1 MQREEW
7 TLEEKVEVLERRVA
21 ALERILRISQI
32 LTSTL
37 QLEPLLQTITQ
48 AATEL
53 TDTEAS
59 SIMLLDKNTGELR
72 FEAVSGSQKER
83 VKRVTV
89 PLEGSIAGWIV
100 REGKPL
106 LISDAR
112 QDPRFYSQVDETTD
126 FETRSILGVPL
137 QVRGQVIGVLE
148 ALNKTGDGIFGQDD
162 VHTLSTL
169 AAHAAIAIENAR
181 LVTEIQR
188 AYEELSELDRLK
200 SDFVAI
206 ASHELQ
212 TPLTVILGYAS
223 FLKDETSGVAS
234 EQVAAVLQSALR
246 LRSLI
251 DDMINLRHIE
261 AGEAELELEQLSLNE
276 LVTTITAE
284 FASLAEAR
292 KQNIG
297 IKLAPQP
304 PLVEADRQKLHLVL
318 ANLLSNALKFTPEGG
333 RIQVVVETKGNEGWV
348 SVRDTGIGIPPRVQ
362 ERIFDR
368 FYQVEPSLTRRFEG
382 IGLGLS
388 IAKAMVE
395 LHGGRI
401 WVDSVE
407 GMGSSFTFALLL
419 SGGQRSTPCTPS
431 PHVI

>member
-21 ALERILRISQI
+21 VLERILRISQI

-53 TDTEAS
+53 TDTTDS
-59 SIMLLDKNTGELR
+59 SIMLVDKNTGELH
-72 FEAVSGSQKER
+72 FETVSGSKREE

-89 PLEGSIAGWIV
+89 PLDGSIAGWIV

-106 LISDAR
+106 LIPDVR
-112 QDPRFYSQVDETTD
+112 QDPRFYTQVDETTD
-126 FETRSILGVPL
+126 FETHSILGVPL
-137 QVRGQVIGVLE
+137 QVRGKVIGVLE
-148 ALNKTGDGIFGQDD
+148 ALNKTGDGMFTPDD
-162 VHTLSTL
+162 MHTLSTL

-181 LVTEIQR
+181 LVTEIQK

-223 FLKDETSGVAS
+223 FLKEDVTGTAS
-234 EQVAAVLQSALR
+234 EQIDAVIQSALR

-251 DDMINLRHIE
+251 DDMINLRHVE
-261 AGEAELELEQLSLNE
+261 TGGAELELEQLSLHE
-276 LVTTITAE
+276 LVTTITGE

-292 KQNIG
+292 KQNVS
-297 IKLAPQP
+297 IKLASQP
-304 PLVEADRQKLHLVL
+304 PMVEADRQKLRLVL
-318 ANLLSNALKFTPEGG
+318 ANLLSNAIKFTPEGG
-333 RIQVVVETKGNEGWV
+333 RIEVAVETKGNEVWI
-348 SVRDTGIGIPPRVQ
+348 SVRDTGIGIPPRKQ

-382 IGLGLS
+382 MGLGLS
-388 IAKAMVE
+388 IAKGMVE

-401 WVDSVE
+401 WVESVE
-407 GMGSSFTFALLL
+407 GMGSSFTFALPL
-419 SGGQRSTPCTPS
+419 SE
-431 PHVI
+431 

>member
-1 MQREEW
+1 MSREEW
-7 TLEEKVEVLERRVA
+7 TPEEKVEVLERRIA

-53 TDTEAS
+53 TGTEAG
-59 SIMLLDKNTGELR
+59 SIMLVDKNTGELR
-72 FEAVSGSQKER
+72 FEAVSGSKREE
-83 VKRVTV
+83 VKRITV

-106 LISDAR
+106 LIPDAR
-112 QDPRFYSQVDETTD
+112 KDPRFYTQVDETTD
-126 FETRSILGVPL
+126 FKTRSILGVPL
-137 QVRGQVIGVLE
+137 QVRGEIIGVLE
-148 ALNKTGDGIFGQDD
+148 ALNKTGDGVFTQDD
-162 VHTLSTL
+162 MHTLSTL

-223 FLKDETSGVAS
+223 FLKKETTGAAS
-234 EQVAAVLQSALR
+234 EQVDAVIQSALR

-251 DDMINLRHIE
+251 DDMVNLRHIE
-261 AGEAELELEQLSLNE
+261 TGEAELELEQLLLNE
-276 LVTTITAE
+276 LVTTITTE

-292 KQNIG
+292 KQNVG
-297 IKLAPQP
+297 LKLPSQP
-304 PLVEADRQKLHLVL
+304 LLVEADRQKLHLVL
-318 ANLLSNALKFTPEGG
+318 ANLLSNAIKFTPEGG
-333 RIQVVVETKGNEGWV
+333 RILVAVEPKGNEVWV
-348 SVRDTGIGIPPRVQ
+348 SVRDTGIGIPPREQ

-382 IGLGLS
+382 MGLGLS
-388 IAKAMVE
+388 IAKGMVE

-401 WVDSVE
+401 WVESVE
-407 GMGSSFTFALLL
+407 GMGSSFTFTLPLLEE
-419 SGGQRSTPCTPS
+419 
-431 PHVI
+431 

>member
-1 MQREEW
+1 MQRGEW
-7 TLEEKVEVLERRVA
+7 TLEEKVEVLERRVSV
-21 ALERILRISQI
+21 LERILRISQI

-53 TDTEAS
+53 TDTEAG
-59 SIMLLDKNTGELR
+59 SIMLVDKNTGELR
-72 FEAVSGSQKER
+72 FEAAIGSKREE

-106 LISDAR
+106 LIPDVR
-112 QDPRFYSQVDETTD
+112 QDPRFYTQVDETTD

-137 QVRGQVIGVLE
+137 QVKGKVIGVLE
-148 ALNKTGDGIFGQDD
+148 ALNKTGAGIFTQDD
-162 VHTLSTL
+162 VQTLSTL

-181 LVTEIQR
+181 LVTEIR
-188 AYEELSELDRLK
+188 KAYEELSELDRLK

-223 FLKDETSGVAS
+223 FLKEEATGAAS
-234 EQVAAVLQSALR
+234 EQLDAVLRSAFR

-261 AGEAELELEQLSLNE
+261 TGETELELEQLSLNE
-276 LVTTITAE
+276 LVATITAE

-292 KQNIG
+292 KQNVS
-297 IKLAPQP
+297 IKLASQP
-304 PLVEADRQKLHLVL
+304 PMMEADRQKLHLLL
-318 ANLLSNALKFTPEGG
+318 ANLLSNAIKFTPEGG
-333 RIQVVVETKGNEGWV
+333 RIEVEVETKGNEVWV
-348 SVRDTGIGIPPRVQ
+348 SVRDTGIGIPPREQ

-368 FYQVEPSLTRRFEG
+368 FYQVEPSLTRRFG
-382 IGLGLS
+382 GMGLGLS
-388 IAKAMVE
+388 IAKGMVD

-401 WVDSVE
+401 WVESVE
-407 GMGSSFTFALLL
+407 GMGSSFTFALPL
-419 SGGQRSTPCTPS
+419 SE
-431 PHVI
+431 

>member
-7 TLEEKVEVLERRVA
+7 TLEEKVGVLERRVS

-37 QLEPLLQTITQ
+37 ELEPLLQTITQ

-59 SIMLLDKNTGELR
+59 SIMLVDKNTGELR
-72 FEAVSGSQKER
+72 FEAVSGSKREE

-89 PLEGSIAGWIV
+89 PLEDSIAGWIA

-106 LISDAR
+106 IISDAQ
-112 QDPRFYSQVDETTD
+112 QDPRFYTQVDETTD

-137 QVRGQVIGVLE
+137 QVKGEVIGVLE
-148 ALNKTGDGIFGQDD
+148 ALNKTGDEIFSQDD
-162 VHTLSTL
+162 MHTLSTL

-181 LVTEIQR
+181 LVTEIQK

-206 ASHELQ
+206 VSHELQ

-223 FLKDETSGVAS
+223 FLKKEATGAAS
-234 EQVAAVLQSALR
+234 EQVDAVLQSALR

-251 DDMINLRHIE
+251 NDMINLRHIE
-261 AGEAELELEQLSLNE
+261 TGEIELELEQLSLNE
-276 LVTTITAE
+276 LSTAITAE
-284 FASLAEAR
+284 FASLAEAK
-292 KQNIG
+292 KQSVTIQ
-297 IKLAPQP
+297 LAPQ
-304 PLVEADRQKLHLVL
+304 LLIVEADRQKLHLVL
-318 ANLLSNALKFTPEGG
+318 ANLLSNAIKFTPEGG
-333 RIQVVVETKGNEGWV
+333 HIRVEIKTKGNEAWV
-348 SVRDTGIGIPPRVQ
+348 SVRDTGVGIPPSKQ

-382 IGLGLS
+382 MGLGLS
-388 IAKAMVE
+388 IAKGMIE

-401 WVDSVE
+401 WVESVE
-407 GMGSSFTFALLL
+407 EMGSSFTFALPL
-419 SGGQRSTPCTPS
+419 SEE
-431 PHVI
+431 

>member
-1 MQREEW
+1 MQRAEW
-7 TLEEKVEVLERRVA
+7 TLEEKVEVLEGRVA

-53 TDTEAS
+53 TDTEAG
-59 SIMLLDKNTGELR
+59 SIMLVDKNTGQLR
-72 FEAVSGSQKER
+72 FEAACGSKREE

-100 REGKPL
+100 RESKPL
-106 LISDAR
+106 LIPDVR
-112 QDPRFYSQVDETTD
+112 QDPRFYTQVDETTD

-137 QVRGQVIGVLE
+137 QVKGKVIGVLE
-148 ALNKTGDGIFGQDD
+148 ALNKTGDGIFTQDD
-162 VHTLSTL
+162 MQTLSTL

-181 LVTEIQR
+181 LVTEIQK

-200 SDFVAI
+200 SEFVAI

-212 TPLTVILGYAS
+212 TPLTLILGYAS
-223 FLKDETSGVAS
+223 FLKEETTGAAG
-234 EQVAAVLQSALR
+234 EQLDIVLRSALR

-251 DDMINLRHIE
+251 NDMINLRHIE
-261 AGEAELELEQLSLNE
+261 TGEAELELEQLSLNE

-284 FASLAEAR
+284 FASLAEAK
-292 KQNIG
+292 KQTIS
-297 IKLAPQP
+297 IKLASQLPM
-304 PLVEADRQKLHLVL
+304 VKADRQKLHLVL
-318 ANLLSNALKFTPEGG
+318 ANLLSNAIKFTPEGG
-333 RIQVVVETKGNEGWV
+333 RIEVEVKTRENEVWV
-348 SVRDTGIGIPPRVQ
+348 SVRDTGIGIPPREQ

-388 IAKAMVE
+388 IAKGMVE

-401 WVDSVE
+401 WVESLE
-407 GMGSSFTFALLL
+407 GMGSSFTFALPL
-419 SGGQRSTPCTPS
+419 SEG
-431 PHVI
+431 

>member
-7 TLEEKVEVLERRVA
+7 TLEEKVGVLERRVS

-37 QLEPLLQTITQ
+37 ELEPLLQTITQ

-59 SIMLLDKNTGELR
+59 SIMLVDKNTGELR
-72 FEAVSGSQKER
+72 FEAVSGSKREE
-83 VKRVTV
+83 VKRITV
-89 PLEGSIAGWIV
+89 PLEDSIAGWIA

-106 LISDAR
+106 IISDAQ
-112 QDPRFYSQVDETTD
+112 QDPRFYTQVDETTD

-137 QVRGQVIGVLE
+137 QVKGEVIGVLE
-148 ALNKTGDGIFGQDD
+148 ALNKTGDEIFSQDD
-162 VHTLSTL
+162 MHTLSTL

-181 LVTEIQR
+181 LVTEIQK

-206 ASHELQ
+206 VSHELQ

-223 FLKDETSGVAS
+223 FLKKEATGAAS
-234 EQVAAVLQSALR
+234 EQVDAVLQSALR

-251 DDMINLRHIE
+251 NDMINLRHIE
-261 AGEAELELEQLSLNE
+261 TGEIELELEQLSLNE
-276 LVTTITAE
+276 LSTAITAE
-284 FASLAEAR
+284 FASLAEAK
-292 KQNIG
+292 KQSVTIQ
-297 IKLAPQP
+297 LAPQ
-304 PLVEADRQKLHLVL
+304 LLIVEADRQKLHLVL
-318 ANLLSNALKFTPEGG
+318 ANLLSNAIKFTPEGG
-333 RIQVVVETKGNEGWV
+333 HIRVEIKTKGNEAWV
-348 SVRDTGIGIPPRVQ
+348 SVRDTGVGIPPSKQ

-382 IGLGLS
+382 MGLGLS
-388 IAKAMVE
+388 IAKGMIE

-401 WVDSVE
+401 WVESVE
-407 GMGSSFTFALLL
+407 EMGSSFTFALPL
-419 SGGQRSTPCTPS
+419 SEE
-431 PHVI
+431 

>member
-7 TLEEKVEVLERRVA
+7 TLEEKVGILERRVA
-21 ALERILRISQI
+21 ALERILKISQI

-37 QLEPLLQTITQ
+37 QLEPLLQTIIQ

-53 TDTEAS
+53 TDTQVG
-59 SIMLLDKNTGELR
+59 SIMLVDRSTGELR
-72 FEAVSGSQKER
+72 FEAASGSKREE

-106 LISDAR
+106 MISDVR
-112 QDPRFYSQVDETTD
+112 QDPRFYNRVDETTD

-137 QVRGQVIGVLE
+137 QVKGEVIGALE
-148 ALNKTGDGIFGQDD
+148 ALNKTGDGIFSQAD
-162 VHTLSTL
+162 VQTLSTL

-181 LVTEIQR
+181 LLTEIQK
-188 AYEELSELDRLK
+188 AYQELSELDRLK
-200 SDFVAI
+200 SEFVAI

-212 TPLTVILGYAS
+212 TPLTIILGYAS
-223 FLKDETSGVAS
+223 FLKQEATGTAS
-234 EQVAAVLQSALR
+234 EQLDIVLRSALR

-251 DDMINLRHIE
+251 NDMINLRHIE
-261 AGEAELELEQLSLNE
+261 TGEAELELEQLSLNE
-276 LVTTITAE
+276 LVTTLTAE
-284 FASLAEAR
+284 FASLAEAK
-292 KQNIG
+292 KQTIS
-297 IKLAPQP
+297 IKLASQLPT
-304 PLVEADRQKLHLVL
+304 VKADRQKLHLVL
-318 ANLLSNALKFTPEGG
+318 ANLLSNAIKFTPEGG
-333 RIQVVVETKGNEGWV
+333 RIRVAVEAKENEVWV
-348 SVRDTGIGIPPRVQ
+348 SVRDTGIGIPPREQ
-362 ERIFDR
+362 ERVFDR

-401 WVDSVE
+401 WVESVE
-407 GMGSSFTFALLL
+407 GMGSSFTFALPL
-419 SGGQRSTPCTPS
+419 SEG
-431 PHVI
+431 

>member
-1 MQREEW
+1 MQRAEW

-53 TDTEAS
+53 TDTEAG
-59 SIMLLDKNTGELR
+59 SIMLVDKNTGQLR
-72 FEAVSGSQKER
+72 FEAACGSKREE

-100 REGKPL
+100 RESKPL
-106 LISDAR
+106 LIPDVR
-112 QDPRFYSQVDETTD
+112 QDPRFYTQVDETTD

-137 QVRGQVIGVLE
+137 QVKGKVIGVLE
-148 ALNKTGDGIFGQDD
+148 ALNKTGDGIFTQDD
-162 VHTLSTL
+162 MQTLSTL

-181 LVTEIQR
+181 LVTEIQK

-200 SDFVAI
+200 SEFVAI

-212 TPLTVILGYAS
+212 TPLTLILGYAS
-223 FLKDETSGVAS
+223 FLKEETTGAAG
-234 EQVAAVLQSALR
+234 EQLDIVLRSALR

-251 DDMINLRHIE
+251 NDMINLRHIE
-261 AGEAELELEQLSLNE
+261 TGEAELELEQLSLNE

-284 FASLAEAR
+284 FASLAEAK
-292 KQNIG
+292 KQTIS
-297 IKLAPQP
+297 IKLASQLPM
-304 PLVEADRQKLHLVL
+304 VKADRQKLHLVL
-318 ANLLSNALKFTPEGG
+318 ANLLSNAIKFTPEGG
-333 RIQVVVETKGNEGWV
+333 RIEVEVKTRENEVWV
-348 SVRDTGIGIPPRVQ
+348 SVRDTGIGIPPREQ

-388 IAKAMVE
+388 IAKGMVE

-401 WVDSVE
+401 WVESLE
-407 GMGSSFTFALLL
+407 GMGSSFTFALPL
-419 SGGQRSTPCTPS
+419 SEG
-431 PHVI
+431 

>member
-21 ALERILRISQI
+21 VLERILRISQI

-53 TDTEAS
+53 TDTEAG
-59 SIMLLDKNTGELR
+59 SIMLVDKNTGQLR
-72 FEAVSGSQKER
+72 FEAACGSKREE

-100 REGKPL
+100 RESKPL
-106 LISDAR
+106 LIPDVR
-112 QDPRFYSQVDETTD
+112 QDPRFYTQVDETTD

-137 QVRGQVIGVLE
+137 QVKGKVIGVLE
-148 ALNKTGDGIFGQDD
+148 ALNKAGDGIFTQDD
-162 VHTLSTL
+162 MQTLSTL

-181 LVTEIQR
+181 LVTEIQK

-200 SDFVAI
+200 SEFVAI

-212 TPLTVILGYAS
+212 TPLTIILGYAS
-223 FLKDETSGVAS
+223 FLKEETTGAAS
-234 EQVAAVLQSALR
+234 EQLDIVLRSALR

-251 DDMINLRHIE
+251 NDMINLRHIE
-261 AGEAELELEQLSLNE
+261 TGEAELELEQLSLNE

-284 FASLAEAR
+284 FASLAEAK
-292 KQNIG
+292 KQTIS
-297 IKLAPQP
+297 IKLASQLPM
-304 PLVEADRQKLHLVL
+304 VKADRQKLHLVL
-318 ANLLSNALKFTPEGG
+318 ANLLSNAIKFTPEGG
-333 RIQVVVETKGNEGWV
+333 RIEVEVEARENEVRV
-348 SVRDTGIGIPPRVQ
+348 SVRDTGIGIPSREQ

-388 IAKAMVE
+388 IAKGMVE

-401 WVDSVE
+401 WVESLE
-407 GMGSSFTFALLL
+407 GMGSSFTFALPL
-419 SGGQRSTPCTPS
+419 SGR
-431 PHVI
+431 

>member
-1 MQREEW
+1 MQRQEW
-7 TLEEKVEVLERRVA
+7 TFEEKVGILERRVA
-21 ALERILRISQI
+21 ALERILKISQI

-37 QLEPLLQTITQ
+37 QLEPLLQTIIQ

-53 TDTEAS
+53 TDTQAG
-59 SIMLLDKNTGELR
+59 SIMLVDKSTGELR
-72 FEAVSGSQKER
+72 FEAASGSKREE

-106 LISDAR
+106 MIPDVR
-112 QDPRFYSQVDETTD
+112 QDPRFYTRVDETTD

-137 QVRGQVIGVLE
+137 QVKGEVIGVLE
-148 ALNKTGDGIFGQDD
+148 ALNKTGDGIFTPAD
-162 VHTLSTL
+162 VQTLSTL

-181 LVTEIQR
+181 LLTEIQK

-200 SDFVAI
+200 SEFVAI

-212 TPLTVILGYAS
+212 TPLTIILGYAS
-223 FLKDETSGVAS
+223 FLKQEATGTAS
-234 EQVAAVLQSALR
+234 EQLDIVLRSALR

-251 DDMINLRHIE
+251 NDMINLRHIE
-261 AGEAELELEQLSLNE
+261 TGEAELELEQLSLNE

-284 FASLAEAR
+284 FASLAEAK
-292 KQNIG
+292 KQTIG
-297 IKLAPQP
+297 IKLASQLPT
-304 PLVEADRQKLHLVL
+304 VKADRQKLHLVL
-318 ANLLSNALKFTPEGG
+318 ANLLSNAIKFTPEGG
-333 RIQVVVETKGNEGWV
+333 SIRVAVEANGNEVWV
-348 SVRDTGIGIPPRVQ
+348 SVRDTGIGIPPREQ
-362 ERIFDR
+362 ESIFDR

-388 IAKAMVE
+388 IAKGMVE

-401 WVDSVE
+401 WVESVE
-407 GMGSSFTFALLL
+407 GMGSSFTFALPL
-419 SGGQRSTPCTPS
+419 SEG
-431 PHVI
+431 

>member
-7 TLEEKVEVLERRVA
+7 TLEEKVGILERRIA
-21 ALERILRISQI
+21 TLERILKISQI

-37 QLEPLLQTITQ
+37 QLEPLLQTIIQ

-53 TDTEAS
+53 TDTQAG
-59 SIMLLDKNTGELR
+59 SIMLVDKSTGELR
-72 FEAVSGSQKER
+72 FEAASGSKREE

-106 LISDAR
+106 MISDVR
-112 QDPRFYSQVDETTD
+112 QDPRFYTRVDETTD

-137 QVRGQVIGVLE
+137 QVKGEVIGALE
-148 ALNKTGDGIFGQDD
+148 ALNKTGDGIFTQAD
-162 VHTLSTL
+162 VQTLSTL

-181 LVTEIQR
+181 LLTEIQK

-200 SDFVAI
+200 SEFVAI

-223 FLKDETSGVAS
+223 FLKQEATGATG
-234 EQVAAVLQSALR
+234 EQLDIVLRSALR

-251 DDMINLRHIE
+251 NDMINLRHIE
-261 AGEAELELEQLSLNE
+261 TGEAELELEQLSLNE

-284 FASLAEAR
+284 FASLAEAK
-292 KQNIG
+292 KQTIS
-297 IKLAPQP
+297 IKLASQLPI
-304 PLVEADRQKLHLVL
+304 VKADRQKLHLVL
-318 ANLLSNALKFTPEGG
+318 ANLLSNAIKFTPEGG
-333 RIQVVVETKGNEGWV
+333 RIQAAVETRGNEVWV
-348 SVRDTGIGIPPRVQ
+348 SVRDTGIGIPPREQ

-368 FYQVEPSLTRRFEG
+368 FYQVEPSLTRHFEG

-388 IAKAMVE
+388 IAKGMVE

-401 WVDSVE
+401 WVESVE
-407 GMGSSFTFALLL
+407 GMGSSFTFALPL
-419 SGGQRSTPCTPS
+419 SGR
-431 PHVI
+431 

>member
-7 TLEEKVEVLERRVA
+7 TLEERVGILERRVA
-21 ALERILRISQI
+21 TLERILRISQI

-37 QLEPLLQTITQ
+37 QLEPLLQTIIQ

-53 TDTEAS
+53 TDTQAG
-59 SIMLLDKNTGELR
+59 SIMLVDKNTGELR
-72 FEAVSGSQKER
+72 FEAASGSKREE

-100 REGKPL
+100 QEGKPL
-106 LISDAR
+106 MIPDVR
-112 QDPRFYSQVDETTD
+112 QDPRFYTRVDETTD

-137 QVRGQVIGVLE
+137 QVKGEVIGVLE
-148 ALNKTGDGIFGQDD
+148 ALNKTGDGIFTQAD

-181 LVTEIQR
+181 LVTEIQK
-188 AYEELSELDRLK
+188 AYEELSELDQLK
-200 SDFVAI
+200 SEFVAI

-212 TPLTVILGYAS
+212 TPLTIILGYAS
-223 FLKDETSGVAS
+223 FLKQEATGTAS
-234 EQVAAVLQSALR
+234 EQLDIVLRSALR

-251 DDMINLRHIE
+251 NDMINLRHIE
-261 AGEAELELEQLSLNE
+261 TGEAELELEQLSLNE

-284 FASLAEAR
+284 FASLAEAK
-292 KQNIG
+292 KQTIR
-297 IKLAPQP
+297 IQLASQLPI
-304 PLVEADRQKLHLVL
+304 VKADREKLHLVL
-318 ANLLSNALKFTPEGG
+318 ANLLSNAIKFTPEGG
-333 RIQVVVETKGNEGWV
+333 SIQVAVEAKGNEVWV
-348 SVRDTGIGIPPRVQ
+348 SVRDTGIGIPPREQ
-362 ERIFDR
+362 ERVFDR

-388 IAKAMVE
+388 IAKGMVE

-401 WVDSVE
+401 WVESVE
-407 GMGSSFTFALLL
+407 GMGSSFTFALPL
-419 SGGQRSTPCTPS
+419 SEG
-431 PHVI
+431 

>member
-7 TLEEKVEVLERRVA
+7 TLEEKVDVLERRVA

-37 QLEPLLQTITQ
+37 QLEPLLQTIIQ

-53 TDTEAS
+53 TGTEAS
-59 SIMLLDKNTGELR
+59 SIMLVDKNTGKLR
-72 FEAVSGSQKER
+72 FEAANGVKGEE
-83 VKRVTV
+83 VKRITV

-100 REGKPL
+100 CEGKPL
-106 LISDAR
+106 LIPDVR
-112 QDPRFYSQVDETTD
+112 QQDLRFYTQADQTTD

-137 QVRGQVIGVLE
+137 QVKGEVIGVLE
-148 ALNKTGDGIFGQDD
+148 ALNKTGNGIFTQDD
-162 VHTLSTL
+162 IHTLSTL

-181 LVTEIQR
+181 LVTEIQK
-188 AYEELSELDRLK
+188 AYEELSELDQLK
-200 SDFVAI
+200 SEFVAI

-223 FLKDETSGVAS
+223 FLKADVTGAAS
-234 EQVAAVLQSALR
+234 EQLDAVLQSALR

-251 DDMINLRHIE
+251 NDMVNLRHIE
-261 AGEAELELEQLSLNE
+261 TGEAELELEQLSLNE

-292 KQNIG
+292 KQNVS
-297 IKLAPQP
+297 IKLASQP
-304 PLVEADRQKLHLVL
+304 PMVEADRQKLYLVL
-318 ANLLSNALKFTPEGG
+318 ANLLSNAIKFTPEGG
-333 RIQVVVETKGNEGWV
+333 RIQVAVEAKGNEVWV
-348 SVRDTGIGIPPRVQ
+348 SVRDAGIGIPPREQ

-382 IGLGLS
+382 MGLGLS
-388 IAKAMVE
+388 IAKGMVE

-407 GMGSSFTFALLL
+407 GMGSSFTFALPL
-419 SGGQRSTPCTPS
+419 SE
-431 PHVI
+431 

>member
-1 MQREEW
+1 MRREEW

-21 ALERILRISQI
+21 VLERILRISQI

-48 AATEL
+48 SAIEL
-53 TDTEAS
+53 TDTAAS
-59 SIMLLDKNTGELR
+59 SIMLVDKNTGELH
-72 FEAVSGSQKER
+72 FEAVSGSKREK

-106 LISDAR
+106 LIPDVRQDAR
-112 QDPRFYSQVDETTD
+112 FYTQVDETTD

-137 QVRGQVIGVLE
+137 QVRGKVIGVLE
-148 ALNKTGDGIFGQDD
+148 ALNKTGDGIFTQDD

-181 LVTEIQR
+181 LVTEIQK

-200 SDFVAI
+200 SEFVAI

-223 FLKDETSGVAS
+223 FLKEDATGAAS
-234 EQVAAVLQSALR
+234 EQADVVLQSALR

-251 DDMINLRHIE
+251 DDMVNLRHVE
-261 AGEAELELEQLSLNE
+261 TGGAELELEQLSLHE
-276 LVTTITAE
+276 LVTTITGE

-292 KQNIG
+292 KQNVS
-297 IKLAPQP
+297 IKLASQP
-304 PLVEADRQKLHLVL
+304 PMVEADRQKLRLVL
-318 ANLLSNALKFTPEGG
+318 ANLLSNAIKFTPEGG
-333 RIQVVVETKGNEGWV
+333 RIQVAVETKGNEVWV
-348 SVRDTGIGIPPRVQ
+348 SIRDTGIGIPPRKQ
-362 ERIFDR
+362 ERIFDH

-382 IGLGLS
+382 MGLGLS
-388 IAKAMVE
+388 IAKGMIE

-401 WVDSVE
+401 WVESVE
-407 GMGSSFTFALLL
+407 GMGSSFTFALPL
-419 SGGQRSTPCTPS
+419 SE
-431 PHVI
+431 

>member
-7 TLEEKVEVLERRVA
+7 TLQEKVEILERRIA
-21 ALERILRISQI
+21 NLERILKINQI

-59 SIMLLDKNTGELR
+59 SIMLVDKNTGELR
-72 FEAVSGSQKER
+72 FEAVSGSRRDE

-89 PLEGSIAGWIV
+89 PLDGSIAGWIV

-106 LISDAR
+106 LIPDVR
-112 QDPRFYSQVDETTD
+112 QDPRFYAQVDETTD

-137 QVRGQVIGVLE
+137 QARGQVIGVLE
-148 ALNKTGDGIFGQDD
+148 ALNKTGDKIFTQDD
-162 VHTLSTL
+162 MHTLSTL

-200 SDFVAI
+200 SDFVAV

-212 TPLTVILGYAS
+212 TPLAVILGYAC
-223 FLKDETSGVAS
+223 FLKEDVTGAAS
-234 EQVAAVLQSALR
+234 EQADVVLQSALR

-251 DDMINLRHIE
+251 DDMVNLRHIE

-276 LVTTITAE
+276 LVTTITVE

-292 KQNIG
+292 KQSVS
-297 IKLAPQP
+297 IKLASQP
-304 PLVEADRQKLHLVL
+304 PMIEADRQKLHLVL
-318 ANLLSNALKFTPEGG
+318 ANLLSNAIKFTPEGG
-333 RIQVVVETKGNEGWV
+333 RIQVAVETKGNEAWV
-348 SVRDTGIGIPPRVQ
+348 SVRDTGIGIPPRKK
-362 ERIFDR
+362 ERIFSH

-382 IGLGLS
+382 MGLGLS
-388 IAKAMVE
+388 IAKGMVE

-401 WVDSVE
+401 WVESVE
-407 GMGSSFTFALLL
+407 GMGSSFTFALPLPE
-419 SGGQRSTPCTPS
+419 G
-431 PHVI
+431 

>member
-21 ALERILRISQI
+21 VLERILRISQI

-53 TDTEAS
+53 TDTEAG
-59 SIMLLDKNTGELR
+59 SIMLVDKNTGQLR
-72 FEAVSGSQKER
+72 FEAACGSKREE

-100 REGKPL
+100 RESKPL
-106 LISDAR
+106 LIPDVR
-112 QDPRFYSQVDETTD
+112 QDPRFYTQVDETTD

-137 QVRGQVIGVLE
+137 QVKGKVIGVLE
-148 ALNKTGDGIFGQDD
+148 ALNKTGDGIFTQDD
-162 VHTLSTL
+162 MQTLSTL

-181 LVTEIQR
+181 LVTEIQK

-212 TPLTVILGYAS
+212 TPLTIILGYAS
-223 FLKDETSGVAS
+223 FLKEEATGAAS
-234 EQVAAVLQSALR
+234 EQLDIVLRSALR

-251 DDMINLRHIE
+251 NDMINLRHIE
-261 AGEAELELEQLSLNE
+261 TGEAELELEQLSLNE

-284 FASLAEAR
+284 FASLAEAK
-292 KQNIG
+292 KQTIS
-297 IKLAPQP
+297 IKLASQLPM
-304 PLVEADRQKLHLVL
+304 VKADRQKLHLVL
-318 ANLLSNALKFTPEGG
+318 ANLLSNAIKFTPEGG
-333 RIQVVVETKGNEGWV
+333 GVQAEVEAKENEVWV
-348 SVRDTGIGIPPRVQ
+348 AVRDTGIGITPREQ

-388 IAKAMVE
+388 IAKGMVE

-401 WVDSVE
+401 WVESVE
-407 GMGSSFTFALLL
+407 GMGSSFTFALPL
-419 SGGQRSTPCTPS
+419 SEG
-431 PHVI
+431 